1 MSAGLLLAMLLV
13 MPARAATSPAPFDVV
28 SGFLRDVRSGR
39 DPDAA
44 ARYFATT
51 VQAHQVTSEGET
63 TVARTPADYAAHVRD
78 FVAAYGPYQLKVE
91 EILASGNKVFV
102 RWRQTG
108 RHLRSLHGEQ
118 PTGQLLTEITSVVY
132 RVESGR
138 IREYWLQTDRKG
150 FDIQLERLGTA
161 KSRHVSN

>member
-1 MSAGLLLAMLLV
+1 
-13 MPARAATSPAPFDVV
+13 MPAHAGTNPAPVDVV

-51 VQAHQVTSEGET
+51 VQAHQVASEGET

-78 FVAAYGPYQLKVE
+78 FVAAFGPYKFEVE
-91 EILASGNKVFV
+91 EILASGDRVFV

-108 RHLRSLHGEQ
+108 WHRRTLAGER
-118 PTGQLLTEITSVVY
+118 PTGKSLTEITSVVY
-132 RVESGR
+132 RVEGGR

-150 FDIQLERLGTA
+150 LELQLERLEKPNETP
-161 KSRHVSN
+161 K